1 MGECRRS
8 GSGGRGTS
16 GGGGFS
22 GHSPVTSSAAVKQ
35 HLGQSAGG
43 VNAKV
48 SQEQP
53 DWIRT
58 SRVFHDFYDMDLLVA
73 HGSHSLACCLF
84 SKTCWMQ
91 EEVKEIVI
99 KEVLSIGEHDF
110 PGNPR
115 DWGRPIGKAG
125 LMNRPQAQNYP
136 SGTGHLELEVFF
148 SCKSSLRPAPF
159 GERMGLQ
166 FWKGCR
172 YDEMGWVQIG
182 YLHK

>member
-1 MGECRRS
+1 MGEWRPS

-58 SRVFHDFYDMDLLVA
+58 SRVFHDFQDMDLLVA
-73 HGSHSLACCLF
+73 HAFTCCLF
-84 SKTCWMQ
+84 SKPCWMQ
-91 EEVKEIVI
+91 EEVKE
-99 KEVLSIGEHDF
+99 VLNFGEHAF

-115 DWGRPIGKAG
+115 DWRRPIGKAG
-125 LMNRPQAQNYP
+125 SMNRPQAQNSL
-136 SGTGHLELEVFF
+136 SGTGHLELELFF
-148 SCKSSLRPAPF
+148 SCKSSLRSAPF